1 METFPMQI
9 KEMDLSFLPFHGF
22 KEAIGKAVSTVISPE
37 NRLRGGHNITI
48 EG

>member
-1 METFPMQI
+1 MKAFPVQV
-9 KEMDLSFLPFHGF
+9 KEMDPSLLPFHGF